1 MTSPDSTDREALA
14 KRRLLGWGVR
24 CDPVFPGVDI
34 GRDLRLRRGP
44 NGVDLAAI
52 EGIDCLTQDLSLALT
67 TLLGSD
73 VLNTT
78 FGFDGLRAIAEET
91 TPVLVQ
97 ERIRVAVVSTLNRDP
112 RVRRIVDVK
121 FEDSRLDA
129 PLAGSRE
136 IGVRVAFETLTDDR
150 VVLDLGRTAGSA

>member
-1 MTSPDSTDREALA
+1 MTMPTDNQALA
-14 KRRLLGWGVR
+14 RRRTLGWGLR

-44 NGVDLAAI
+44 DGLDLATV
-52 EGIDCLTQDLSLALT
+52 EGVDCLTQDLSLALI

-78 FGFDGLRAIAEET
+78 FGFDGLAALADET

-97 ERIRVAVVSTLNRDP
+97 ERIRVAVVAVLGRDP

-121 FEDSRLDA
+121 FEDARLDV
-129 PLAGSRE
+129 PQPGSRE

-150 VVLDLGRTAGSA
+150 VTIDLGRTAGVA